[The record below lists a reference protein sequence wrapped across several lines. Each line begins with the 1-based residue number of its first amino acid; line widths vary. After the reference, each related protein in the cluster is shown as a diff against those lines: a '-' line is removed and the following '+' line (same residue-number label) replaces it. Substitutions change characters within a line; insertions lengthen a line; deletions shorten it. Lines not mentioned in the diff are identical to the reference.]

1 MIDKAH
7 KAGKSIDIHAG
18 AHMRRIT
25 DFDLDTIEHPFSS
38 GALFDWDIIE
48 KFAKKG
54 VMAASLLINSTKR
67 ARRATDPH
75 RFNETIYAMSL
86 GPKDYRL
93 LMQYRDRMVWNQRH
107 PDEPGVS
114 IYGSGRGRGTYNQ
127 QQKGEQISR
136 ENCRR
141 FIKRGVKFFMGT
153 DTPAFLNFQQE
164 DPDAHEMMFMV
175 ELGMTPMQAI
185 VASTRNGAES
195 LGILDE
201 VGTIEK
207 GKLADVIVV
216 PGSPLADMSVM
227 KRVYVVIKG
236 GVRYK

>member
-1 MIDKAH
+1 
-7 KAGKSIDIHAG
+7 
-18 AHMRRIT
+18 
-25 DFDLDTIEHPFSS
+25 
-38 GALFDWDIIE
+38 
-48 KFAKKG
+48 
-54 VMAASLLINSTKR
+54 MAASLLTVSLVGAQR
-67 ARRATDPH
+67 AVDPH

-93 LMQYRDRMVWNQRH
+93 LMQYRDRMVWNKRNQ
-107 PDEPGVS
+107 DEPS
-114 IYGSGRGRGTYNQ
+114 LALYGSGRVSQTYNE
-127 QQKGEQISR
+127 QQKIEQTAR

-141 FIKRGVKFFMGT
+141 YIKAGVKFFMGT
-153 DTPAFLNFQQE
+153 DTPAFMDFQQE
-164 DPDAHEMMFMV
+164 DPDANEMRYMV

-185 VASTRNGAES
+185 LASTRNGAES

-207 GKLADVIVV
+207 GKLADVIIV
-216 PGSPLADMSVM
+216 PGSPLADMNAM